1 MNGNMDLMVSR
12 SKIPL
17 MMSLVES
24 FGTVRSISNVLNG
37 ATRLN
42 GLNDWNEAPRWN
54 DWNYFPTF
62 ACCLPPRAFFY
73 FEH

>member
-1 MNGNMDLMVSR
+1 MVAGWKSEEEKFSEERLCLLTCLLMGD
-12 SKIPL
+12 P
-17 MMSLVES
+17 
-24 FGTVRSISNVLNG
+24 G
-37 ATRLN
+37 AKRQ
-42 GLNDWNEAPRWN
+42 DWNEAPRWN